1 MSVGLDVAGWTFLV
15 TRFVLQLASKTPKK
29 IKILLICIEKPTF
42 CMYYSTI
49 KGFKMQSGLYVVGT
63 PIGNLADMS
72 PRAIEV
78 LQNVDLV
85 AAEDTRVFAK
95 LAKHFNI
102 KTKSVAC
109 HEHNEREVVDSLI
122 EKINQGMAIATVSD
136 AGMPGISD
144 PGFRLVR
151 AAREAGVDVFMVPGP
166 SAAIS
171 ALVLSGFPTDR
182 FTFCGF
188 FDEKKV
194 REDNK
199 IRHTIIYYES
209 PNRIMDT
216 IKVLASVMPERKIAI
231 VREIT
236 KIYEQTIVGYPADL
250 VNIDAPRGEIVI
262 VVAPAPDRKMSD
274 SEISE
279 IVNDIVASSTKSAAA
294 ELAAR
299 SGISKKE
306 AYKKL
311 VKKS

>member
-1 MSVGLDVAGWTFLV
+1 
-15 TRFVLQLASKTPKK
+15 
-29 IKILLICIEKPTF
+29 
-42 CMYYSTI
+42 MYHSTI
-49 KGFKMQSGLYVVGT
+49 KGLKMQSGLYIVGT
-63 PIGNLADMS
+63 PIGNLSDLS
-72 PRAIEV
+72 PRAIEI
-78 LQNVDLV
+78 LQNVDLI

-95 LAKHFNI
+95 LAHHFNI
-102 KTKSVAC
+102 KTKTIAC
-109 HEHNEREVVDSLI
+109 HDHNEREIVDSLV
-122 EKINQGMAIATVSD
+122 EKIQNGMAVATVSD

-151 AAREAGVDVFMVPGP
+151 AARAAGVSVFMVPGP
-166 SAAIS
+166 TAAIS

-194 REDNK
+194 KEDNK
-199 IRHTIIYYES
+199 IRHTLIYYES

-216 IKVLASVMPERKIAI
+216 VKILASIMPERKIAI

-236 KIYEQTIVGYPADL
+236 KIHEEAIIGYPADL
-250 VNIDAPRGEIVI
+250 VNIEAPRGEIVI
-262 VVAPAPDRKMSD
+262 VVAPAPDKKMSD

-299 SGISKKE
+299 TGISKKE

-311 VKKS
+311 VEKS

>member
-1 MSVGLDVAGWTFLV
+1 
-15 TRFVLQLASKTPKK
+15 
-29 IKILLICIEKPTF
+29 
-42 CMYYSTI
+42 
-49 KGFKMQSGLYVVGT
+49 MQSGLYIIGT
-63 PIGNLADMS
+63 PIGNLADFS
-72 PRAIEV
+72 PRAVEI

-85 AAEDTRVFAK
+85 AAEDTRVFSK
-95 LAKHFNI
+95 LAHHFNI
-102 KTKSVAC
+102 KTKAVSC
-109 HEHNEREVVDSLI
+109 HEHNEKAVIDSLI
-122 EKINQGMAIATVSD
+122 EKIQNGQSVAAVSD

-144 PGFRLVR
+144 PGYRIVH
-151 AAREAGVDVFMVPGP
+151 AARESGVDVFVVPGP
-166 SAAIS
+166 TAFVS

-216 IKVLASVMPERKIAI
+216 IKTLASVMPERKIAI

-236 KIYEQTIVGYPADL
+236 KIHEETIIGYPADL
-250 VNIDAPRGEIVI
+250 VNIEPPRGEIVI

-274 SEISE
+274 AEINE
-279 IVNDIVASSTKSAAA
+279 IVNDIVSGSTKSAAA

-299 SGISKKE
+299 AGISKKE

-311 VKKS
+311 VEKS